1 MEISDEQINRM
12 MERYKKGLET
22 KKQLYHDV
30 KKHDPE
36 FVAKNR
42 ERARLHYENNKDKK
56 KQNYEKNK
64 ERNKLLNLFNY
75 YKKKDMLDKLQDKYP
90 EKYKQLQDMGKI
102 ES

>member
-1 MEISDEQINRM
+1 MEMSDEQIIQM
-12 MERYKKGLET
+12 MKRYKKGLET

-30 KKHDPE
+30 KKHDPD
-36 FVAKNR
+36 FIAKNR
-42 ERARLHYENNKDKK
+42 ERARLHYEKNKEKK
-56 KQNYEKNK
+56 RQNYEKNK

>member
-1 MEISDEQINRM
+1 MTDEQITRM
-12 MERYKKGLET
+12 LERYKKGLEI
-22 KKQLYHDV
+22 KKQQYHDV

-36 FVAKNR
+36 FVARNR
-42 ERARLHYENNKDKK
+42 ERARLHYENNKEKK

>member
-1 MEISDEQINRM
+1 MEMSDEQINRM
-12 MERYKKGLET
+12 MKRYKKGLET

-36 FVAKNR
+36 FIAKNR
-42 ERARLHYENNKDKK
+42 ERARLHYENNKEKK